1 LTDNDIRALANFPVL
16 TRIHT
21 LIVANN
27 LISRLDVNLAKTLP
41 RLTTLVLTNNAL
53 TELSSLNPLGRFSLL
68 EYLTLMGNPVTR
80 KKHYRE
86 YVIWKCKNVRVLDF
100 QRIKEK
106 ERLLA
111 KELMETTDGRP
122 SALAISLSSSGGV
135 AGKEKAANGVAKTF
149 EVGST
154 VAQAGAAGRKMT
166 AEERRALEEAIER
179 STSLD
184 EIKKLEDRL
193 RLGYSITAMVE
204 E

>member
-1 LTDNDIRALANFPVL
+1 
-16 TRIHT
+16 
-21 LIVANN
+21 
-27 LISRLDVNLAKTLP
+27 
-41 RLTTLVLTNNAL
+41 
-53 TELSSLNPLGRFSLL
+53 
-68 EYLTLMGNPVTR
+68 MGNPVTR

-86 YVIWKCKNVRVLDF
+86 YVIWKCKSIRVLDF

-106 ERLLA
+106 ERTLA
-111 KELMETTDGRP
+111 RGLMETADGRP
-122 SALAISLSSSGGV
+122 SALAVSLSSSGGGL
-135 AGKEKAANGVAKTF
+135 AGKEKATNGVAKTF

-154 VAQAGAAGRKMT
+154 VAQAGATGRKMT

-204 E
+204 G